1 MLTGVKEMTVVKEL
15 IEMKWAGLNHLCN
28 VYIAILIELCILGDE

>member
-1 MLTGVKEMTVVKEL
+1 MTVVKEL

-28 VYIAILIELCILGDE
+28 VYIAILIELCILGDEY